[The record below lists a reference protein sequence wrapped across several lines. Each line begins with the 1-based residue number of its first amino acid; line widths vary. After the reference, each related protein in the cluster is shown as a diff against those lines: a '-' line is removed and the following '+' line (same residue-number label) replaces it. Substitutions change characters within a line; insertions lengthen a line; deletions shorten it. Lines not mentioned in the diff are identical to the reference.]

1 MDILYIY
8 KNGCSNCN
16 GLELKMS
23 LRSIEKHG
31 KNIGKVFVTDKV
43 DWASDKLIQVDCN
56 KNLSFAHTQ
65 KDKHINMIKT
75 LLYVVDNT
83 DIGDEFLISMDDH
96 FYIKDVDF
104 DNYPY
109 YCKNTKQHRLP
120 TDSNSFYQLF
130 LIRNRKQLKRQS
142 LTDYY
147 FTLHRN
153 MHCSRKIIEECR
165 TYLEKVISDKLP
177 CEPFLYLLNYQYTKY
192 GFDFVVTKDIKIH
205 NVDDFDKLNLDKL
218 EVFSTY
224 DFTTGDGLCAKLEKL
239 FPNKSKYEK

>member
-23 LRSIEKHG
+23 LRSIEKYG

-56 KNLSFAHTQ
+56 KNLPFAHTQ

-83 DIGDEFLISMDDH
+83 DISEEFLISMDDH
-96 FYIKDVDF
+96 FYLNPVDF

-109 YCKNTKQHRLP
+109 YCKNTRKGKIP
-120 TDSNSFYQLF
+120 EVSNSFYSLF
-130 LIRNRKQLKRQS
+130 MLRNKRKLKEQGLS
-142 LTDYY
+142 QYY
-147 FTLHRN
+147 FCPHRN
-153 MHCSRKIIEECR
+153 MHLSKKIIAECR
-165 TYLEKVISDKLP
+165 YYLERVIKEKLP
-177 CEPFLYLLNYQYTKY
+177 CEPMCYLLNYQYTKY
-192 GFDFVVTKDIKIH
+192 GFDFVRIKDIKIH
-205 NVDDFDKLNLDKL
+205 TAEEFDKLDLTKL